1 MYDACTLTLPRFKL
15 EVLADS
21 VHHFVMSVS
30 SICICRMPSLSPT
43 LTTGPSPSDP
53 TTSVR
58 TDCRE
63 TSQRMSTAWWLEGN
77 IYNAMFGPQPC
88 KVTCGFHNTL
98 HWTYLKSTPRYQSRK
113 RRPFSRY
120 TARADKVRRE
130 KSFAAGPGP
139 TSANLEEQLTDIRGS
154 LVTIQAENSA
164 LRRNIEAVKG
174 KRPKTLLK

>member
-1 MYDACTLTLPRFKL
+1 MHAACQGVSLAACTITLPRFKL

-58 TDCRE
+58 TDCPE

-77 IYNAMFGPQPC
+77 IYNAIFGPQPW

-98 HWTYLKSTPRYQSRK
+98 HWTFLKLSS
-113 RRPFSRY
+113 
-120 TARADKVRRE
+120 
-130 KSFAAGPGP
+130 KSNIYYYVYFLIIYWLIV
-139 TSANLEEQLTDIRGS
+139 S
-154 LVTIQAENSA
+154 EN
-164 LRRNIEAVKG
+164 R
-174 KRPKTLLK
+174 